1 MRISDWSS
9 DVCSSDLQLPPLAD
23 LNDIPDLEPQLPW
36 DNASEQAPAAA
47 IPLAHLDSENASAT
61 SSDTESEATRFA
73 DPTTEQPTSGPNPH
87 AACFHSSARPHR
99 KPTASSK
106 SACIKCWRKPG
117 SARVAR
123 WKNASTA
130 VRSK

>member
-36 DNASEQAPAAA
+36 DNASEQAPAADM
-47 IPLAHLDSENASAT
+47 PLAHLDSENASAT

-73 DPTTEQPTSGPNPH
+73 DPTTAQPTSSPNPPP
-87 AACFHSSARPHR
+87 ASFPSTARPPRH
-99 KPTASSK
+99 PTTRPHTTRNNCSPHPDSPRA
-106 SACIKCWRKPG
+106 APRH
-117 SARVAR
+117 
-123 WKNASTA
+123 
-130 VRSK
+130 